1 MLDGP
6 EPRGIVPEFDALD
19 GPEFPAAR
27 VAPGVRDF
35 YERTAAY
42 ELDAWSEWCGAFKPF
57 GWMLAVLFSRR
68 LAQLNVPLSNL
79 ESSHGLSNE
88 VWHLVEPATSTIR
101 YVVWVRHMQSS
112 GTTVYAGS
120 YGPTRVPGWPGVC
133 LRVAFPLPN
142 GNALV
147 IMKPLFHDDGSVSLV
162 SSGERFG
169 DPGFYFTVHAGDG
182 RRFRALRTDDAR
194 DDPRVRVGRVGNESE
209 TTV

>member
-1 MLDGP
+1 MIWLGEGRGYLTDWSTQLWVRATGRKIALTDAPWLTGPVGGTRHIGGECFRELAERENLTVLDGP
-6 EPRGIVPEFDALD
+6 EPRGIVPEFGSLD
-19 GPEFPAAR
+19 GSEFPAAR

-101 YVVWVRHMQSS
+101 YVVWIRHMQSS

-133 LRVAFPLPN
+133 LRVR
-142 GNALV
+142 
-147 IMKPLFHDDGSVSLV
+147 VSA
-162 SSGERFG
+162 SEWER
-169 DPGFYFTVHAGDG
+169 
-182 RRFRALRTDDAR
+182 R
-194 DDPRVRVGRVGNESE
+194 S
-209 TTV
+209 